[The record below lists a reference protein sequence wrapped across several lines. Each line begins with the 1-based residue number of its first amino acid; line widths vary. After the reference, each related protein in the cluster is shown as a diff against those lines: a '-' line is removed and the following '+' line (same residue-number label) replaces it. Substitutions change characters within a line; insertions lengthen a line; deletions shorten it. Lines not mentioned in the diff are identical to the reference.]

1 MEVSILVFLDMEF
14 RHFHQNQVGGI
25 HQCFNPCFSGYGIQT
40 FWLGFFALYPDSG
53 FNPCFSGYGIQT
65 PVQTKPI
72 RQEGSFNP
80 CFSGYGIQTT
90 FLAFM
95 VSSSD
100 LFQSLFFWIW
110 NSDLCCRER
119 KGLHQVVSIL
129 VFLDME
135 FRLEE
140 SPLGNIA
147 TRKFQSLFFW
157 IWNSDLWYEFEFP
170 LPRGFQSLFFWIWNS
185 DNRYQ
190 ETTSLLSEVSILVF
204 LDMEFRLLS
213 NISNP
218 PCLWVSILVF
228 LDMEF
233 RHRWNLQLLKL

>member
-1 MEVSILVFLDMEF
+1 
-14 RHFHQNQVGGI
+14 
-25 HQCFNPCFSGYGIQT
+25 
-40 FWLGFFALYPDSG
+40 
-53 FNPCFSGYGIQT
+53 
-65 PVQTKPI
+65 
-72 RQEGSFNP
+72 
-80 CFSGYGIQTT
+80 
-90 FLAFM
+90 M

-204 LDMEFRLLS
+204 LDMEFRLDIQAFMLWFLLS
-213 NISNP
+213 FNP
-218 PCLWVSILVF
+218 CFSGYGIQTCFRSYWCWV
-228 LDMEF
+228 
-233 RHRWNLQLLKL
+233 R